1 MGYASLAGIMVNDS
15 ILLMLFLKDC
25 RASGTPAA
33 EAAVDASR
41 KRFRAVMITSL
52 TTIAGLLPLMFET
65 NFQAQILIPIAISIC
80 FGLFASTTLVLLV
93 IPAMYV
99 MLSDFGLTTHGD
111 GASLH

>member
-1 MGYASLAGIMVNDS
+1 MGYASLAGIVVNDS
-15 ILLMLFLKDC
+15 ILLMLFLKEA
-25 RASGTPAA
+25 RASGISVT

-65 NFQAQILIPIAISIC
+65 DLQAQILIPIAISVC
-80 FGLFASTTLVLLV
+80 FGLLASTILVLLV

-99 MLSDFGLTTHGD
+99 LLSDFGLTAHED
-111 GASLH
+111 KAS